1 MINIKGFNRLISL
14 LGVRW
19 SDVGMRWIGS
29 DFNGDHA
36 RRKAL
41 FKRGKVLLIYLRST
55 DLKKKLSGGE
65 YGTRIERKN
74 RC

>member
-1 MINIKGFNRLISL
+1 MNTEGFNRLIGL
-14 LGVRW
+14 LG
-19 SDVGMRWIGS
+19 VGMRWIGS

-36 RRKAL
+36 RRKEL
-41 FKRGKVLLIYLRST
+41 IKRGKILLIYLRST